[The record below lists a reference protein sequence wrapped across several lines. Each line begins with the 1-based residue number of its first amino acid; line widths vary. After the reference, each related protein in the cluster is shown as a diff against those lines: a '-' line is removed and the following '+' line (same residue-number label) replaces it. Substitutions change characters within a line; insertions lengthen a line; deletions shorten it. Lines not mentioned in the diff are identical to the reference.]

1 MKICWF
7 CGNDVGPDPR
17 PSRDK
22 ICPKCR
28 MSLKCCK
35 NCRFFDPSAHNQCTD
50 PAAEWV
56 RDKEL
61 ANFCEFFELAD
72 RAARPKQARPE
83 EARRKFDDLFN
94 KK

>member
-1 MKICWF
+1 MKLCWF
-7 CGNDVGPDPR
+7 CGTEAGPAPR

-22 ICPKCR
+22 TCSKCG

-35 NCRFFDPSAHNQCTD
+35 NCRFFDTAAHNQCRD

-61 ANFCEFFELAD
+61 ANFCEYFEFSGSTEANGSKEAGD
-72 RAARPKQARPE
+72 ARK
-83 EARRKFDDLFN
+83 KFDDLF
-94 KK
+94 KS